1 MVELGV
7 EASEEEVVEPPP
19 PPLEFDFVFETEAG
33 MIEILCDGD

>member
-7 EASEEEVVEPPP
+7 EASEEEVVEPP